1 MPPSVAE
8 TTKMRAS
15 GSAVGR
21 QSYRHLAHFHLQN
34 RSFDHNFAGQLH
46 ASGLQIHFIN
56 CIFCETTQTAMKVL
70 GRSLEEKLTNEGKNG
85 VSDIAMVPRHGIF
98 LNSTPE
104 TVTHNQIISFPQL
117 IHKWHQMKQIVAVIG
132 VGHYDIFSFGF
143 CKASSQCTAI
153 SFIFNINNMC
163 AL

>member
-34 RSFDHNFAGQLH
+34 RSFDHNFAGQFH
-46 ASGLQIHFIN
+46 AGGLQIHFIN

-70 GRSLEEKLTNEGKNG
+70 GRGLEEKLTNEGKNR
-85 VSDIAMVPRHGIF
+85 VSDIAMVPRHGSLFYSSLEPIAHYQVVALSKF
-98 LNSTPE
+98 LNKRQEITE
-104 TVTHNQIISFPQL
+104 I
-117 IHKWHQMKQIVAVIG
+117 
-132 VGHYDIFSFGF
+132 
-143 CKASSQCTAI
+143 
-153 SFIFNINNMC
+153 
-163 AL
+163 